1 MTTDIPARII
11 VPARW
16 RIVGWIML
24 TVVVVLVAMIA
35 LTRNL
40 LLVDVDRNANLNVTQ
55 EIEEFRTFAANGVDP
70 TTSQPFTSVARMLE
84 IYVDRQHPGESE
96 QLLAIVGQR
105 THRAVGEMPMDTG
118 VAGTV
123 LTDNPEMLDRILSSP
138 SNSGVEDIGTGKL
151 RWGRVE
157 VIAGDGESGNFLVA
171 NYTAAGR
178 DRVAETV
185 RTIGTVALVG
195 IALTALIGWLVAGR
209 ILAPIRQVRLVA
221 EGIGDNDLTSRVPA
235 RGRDDVAA
243 LARTFNAML
252 DRLENTWEVQR
263 RFVDDAGH
271 ELRTPITVIRGHFD
285 LLNLG
290 AVDEDERAD
299 TMRLI
304 DDELGRMGRIVND
317 LLTLA
322 KVEQP
327 NFVQCAPA
335 DVPALTLDIES
346 KAQMLGDRQWQLM
359 EVAEGSAHVD
369 AQRVTQAV
377 LQLAS
382 NAVSHTRAGDTIQLG
397 SSYVDR
403 DAERMLRL
411 WVRDTGPGVPPED
424 IEQIFER
431 FNRGQHVAAGNRPD
445 RPGAGLGLSIVRA
458 IADAHHGVAWVT
470 SVPGEGATFG
480 IDLPVDDLSDST
492 RRDETP

>member
-1 MTTDIPARII
+1 MTTDTAPRII

-40 LLVDVDRNANLNVTQ
+40 LLVDVDRTANVNVAQ

-70 TTSQPFTSVARMLE
+70 TTSQPFTSVERMLE
-84 IYVDRQHPGESE
+84 IFIDRQQPGESE

-105 THRAVGEMPMDTG
+105 THRAVGEMSE
-118 VAGTV
+118 AAAAQGTV
-123 LTDNPEMLDRILSSP
+123 LPDNAELLDRILSSP
-138 SNSGVEDIGTGKL
+138 DNSGIEDVAGGKL

-157 VIAGDGESGNFLVA
+157 VVAGEGESGNLLVA

-178 DRVAETV
+178 ERVGETI
-185 RTIGTVALVG
+185 RTIGTVALIG
-195 IALTALIGWLVAGR
+195 LALTALIGWLVSGR
-209 ILAPIRQVRLVA
+209 ILAPIRQVRMVA
-221 EGIGDNDLTSRVPA
+221 EGIGEDDLTSRVPA

-290 AVDEDERAD
+290 AVDETERAD

-317 LLTLA
+317 LLILA
-322 KVEQP
+322 KAEQP
-327 NFVQCAPA
+327 NFVQPAPA

-346 KAQMLGDRQWQLM
+346 KAQMLGDREWQLM
-359 EVAEGSAHVD
+359 EVAEGTADVD
-369 AQRVTQAV
+369 TQRVTQAV
-377 LQLAS
+377 LQLAT
-382 NAVSHTRAGDTIQLG
+382 NAVTHTRPGDTIQLG
-397 SSYVDR
+397 SSYVDTDGR
-403 DAERMLRL
+403 RMLRL
-411 WVRDTGPGVPPED
+411 WVRDTGPGVAPED

-431 FNRGQHVAAGNRPD
+431 FNRGHHVATENRPD

-458 IADAHHGVAWVT
+458 IADAHHGSAWVT
-470 SVPGEGATFG
+470 SALGEGATFG
-480 IDLPVDDLSDST
+480 IDLPVTGPTETT
-492 RRDETP
+492 RRDESQ